1 MSQLPND
8 LAELKPEDLNAIA
21 DKKGNDFTKI
31 KTNQIRN
38 VFANINAIRTDFKI
52 AITTKDAQDQNE
64 KINKIKR
71 DLVLLKPKLAYAAGR
86 QNVVKSFQEFLFEL
100 INKTVNSKKL
110 ELALENFF
118 IMVESVVAYH
128 KFYGGKDK

>member
-1 MSQLPND
+1 MYQLPND

-21 DKKGNDFTKI
+21 DEKGNDFTKI
-31 KTNQIRN
+31 NTNQIRN
-38 VFANINAIRTDFKI
+38 VFANINAIRKDFKI

-86 QNVVKSFQEFLFEL
+86 QNVVKPFQEFLFEL

>member
-21 DKKGNDFTKI
+21 DEKGNDFTKI
-31 KTNQIRN
+31 NTNQIRN
-38 VFANINAIRTDFKI
+38 VFANINAIRKDFKI

-86 QNVVKSFQEFLFEL
+86 QNVVKPFQEFLFEL

>member
-21 DKKGNDFTKI
+21 DEKGKDFTKI

-100 INKTVNSKKL
+100 INKTVNSKKI

-128 KFYGGKDK
+128 KFHGGKDK

>member
-21 DKKGNDFTKI
+21 DKKGKDFTTI

-100 INKTVNSKKL
+100 INKTVNSKKI

-128 KFYGGKDK
+128 KFHGGKDK

>member
-21 DKKGNDFTKI
+21 DEKGKDFTKI

-86 QNVVKSFQEFLFEL
+86 QNVVKPFQEFLFEL
-100 INKTVNSKKL
+100 INKTVNSKKI

-128 KFYGGKDK
+128 KFHGGKDK

>member
-100 INKTVNSKKL
+100 INKTVNSKKI

-128 KFYGGKDK
+128 KFHGGKDK

>member
-21 DKKGNDFTKI
+21 DEKGKDFTKI

-86 QNVVKSFQEFLFEL
+86 QNVVKPFQEFLFEL

>member
-21 DKKGNDFTKI
+21 DEKGKDFTKI

-86 QNVVKSFQEFLFEL
+86 QNVVKPFQEFLFEL

-128 KFYGGKDK
+128 KFHGGKDK

>member
-21 DKKGNDFTKI
+21 DEKGKDFTTI
-31 KTNQIRN
+31 NTNQIRN

-100 INKTVNSKKL
+100 INKTVNSKKI

-128 KFYGGKDK
+128 KFHGGKDK

>member
-21 DKKGNDFTKI
+21 DEKGKNFTKI

-100 INKTVNSKKL
+100 INKTVNSKKI

-128 KFYGGKDK
+128 KFHGGKDK

>member
-21 DKKGNDFTKI
+21 DEKGNDFTKI
-31 KTNQIRN
+31 NTNQIRN

-100 INKTVNSKKL
+100 INKTVNSKKI

-128 KFYGGKDK
+128 KFHGGKDK

>member
-86 QNVVKSFQEFLFEL
+86 QNVVKPFQEFLFEL

>member
-21 DKKGNDFTKI
+21 DKKGKDFTTI

-38 VFANINAIRTDFKI
+38 VFANINAIRKDFKI

-86 QNVVKSFQEFLFEL
+86 QNVVKPFQKFLFEL
-100 INKTVNSKKL
+100 INKTVNSKKI

-128 KFYGGKDK
+128 KFHGGKDK

>member
-21 DKKGNDFTKI
+21 DKKGKDFTTI

-86 QNVVKSFQEFLFEL
+86 QNVVRSFQEFLFEL
-100 INKTVNSKKL
+100 INKTVNSKKI

-128 KFYGGKDK
+128 KFHGGKDK

>member
-1 MSQLPND
+1 MYQLPND

-21 DKKGNDFTKI
+21 DEKGKDFTKI

-100 INKTVNSKKL
+100 INKTVNSKKI

-128 KFYGGKDK
+128 KFHGGKDK

>member
-1 MSQLPND
+1 MYQLPND

-86 QNVVKSFQEFLFEL
+86 QNVVRSFQEFLFEL
-100 INKTVNSKKL
+100 INKTVNSKKI